1 MEIRRKRKIV
11 MYQDDGICT
20 CTSDFQ
26 CANSAAQVKSDLIK
40 IGFVPKPVKS
50 MWFPVQKLIWLGYVI
65 DSEKSILQTSGKRV
79 YKIFDSII

>member
-20 CTSDFQ
+20 SDFQ
-26 CANSAAQVKSDLIK
+26 CANSAAQVKSDLTK
-40 IGFVPKPVKS
+40 SGFVPKPVKS

-65 DSEKSILQTSGKRV
+65 DSEKSILQICGKRV